1 MKPLEKRTKRNYYG
15 NTITVFGYWKHGV
28 VVQGWNS
35 FGPVA
40 IFCKNMKEAEELIRE
55 EEYEDSCSR
64 LIAKPGKMF
73 VELDTEEIY
82 SKITKRRKQRWS
94 KPKPECKGIL
104 YSWDGTPLEL
114 FYGNFTDFSNFK
126 DLGPGDKLVWW
137 MGEDK
142 YTRTCEYSFNDE
154 TVYFLDKKN
163 GELEFLPEELF

>member
-1 MKPLEKRTKRNYYG
+1 MKALERRTKRNYYG

-40 IFCKNMKEAEELIRE
+40 IFCKDMEEAEELIRE
-55 EEYEDSCSR
+55 EEYEDSCAR

-82 SKITKRRKQRWS
+82 NKITKRREQRWS

-114 FYGNFTDFSNFK
+114 FYGSFTDFSNFK

-142 YTRTCEYSFNDE
+142 YSRTCEYSFNDE
-154 TVYFLDKKN
+154 TMYFLDKKN